1 VQQCLHQETDAVI
14 HDVCKQETVVSDALT
29 HYQLQMF
36 CQNTRL
42 AFLARNM
49 ATPLISDSL
58 ARVDASVLGAL
69 CKKGTHTSH
78 GNWTQDYCHLAEIK
92 LRFPRFRDVL
102 FDITPNAASA
112 ICALLSQAVCKW
124 MGDPLDSHHQYLDLS
139 RIWAPPQLP
148 PVLVHDAVC
157 QEWGSMAVVSAH
169 APRQINLGA
178 PVPELGAAVH
188 SQVELEGVALSVM
201 DAAAMDLD
209 EDDMMIDTDD
219 MMTFGTLLPP
229 QQEQAWNL
237 IASSALPSSNYHHT
251 AQACDAYALLR
262 RGVNTGVNTAANTA
276 ATTDVNRGVN
286 RGVNTGINCVSYH
299 PWSYDDTACD
309 DSAIVPSLR
318 LSEIL
323 DDGACAVLD
332 HGACDP
338 EPTGEWSNFS
348 SMTLENSNIL
358 QGAAQ
363 VGEEGQVVSDCVLP
377 PLPLWAGLLGGPA
390 KPMTPAGLL
399 TPTMILQTVAD
410 SQDKVFVHVH
420 VCVRACV
427 RACVRVRVRV
437 RVRVHACGCVC
448 KIARFPTHICM
459 QLCQQSKPQ
468 QAQTKHP
475 TLPARLYSFLRLPRT
490 FLLPAFPTRHLAALH
505 APSRARFRPQ
515 IISAVP

>member
-1 VQQCLHQETDAVI
+1 MYTGVPIGQDAWVQQCLHQETDAVI
-14 HDVCKQETVVSDALT
+14 HDVRKQETVVSDALT

-42 AFLARNM
+42 AFLGRNM

-69 CKKGTHTSH
+69 CKKGTHTSY

-112 ICALLSQAVCKW
+112 ICALLSQTVCNW
-124 MGDPLDSHHQYLDLS
+124 MGGPLDSHHHYLDLA
-139 RIWAPPQLP
+139 RIWAPPQVP
-148 PVLVHDAVC
+148 PLLVEDCVC

-178 PVPELGAAVH
+178 PVPEFGAAVQ

-201 DAAAMDLD
+201 DAVMGLD

-219 MMTFGTLLPP
+219 IMTFGTLHPP
-229 QQEQAWNL
+229 QQEWNL
-237 IASSALPSSNYHHT
+237 IGMSALPSSNYHHT
-251 AQACDAYALLR
+251 AQTCDAYALLK
-262 RGVNTGVNTAANTA
+262 RGANR
-276 ATTDVNRGVN
+276 DVNRGANTGVN

-299 PWSYDDTACD
+299 PWSYNDFACD

-323 DDGACAVLD
+323 DDGGCAMLD
-332 HGACDP
+332 DGACDG
-338 EPTGEWSNFS
+338 EPTGELSHLS
-348 SMTLENSNIL
+348 SMTLDNSNIF

-377 PLPLWAGLLGGPA
+377 PLPIWAGFLGGPA

-410 SQDKVFVHVH
+410 SQDKVCVHVH
-420 VCVRACV
+420 VCARLRARARARAC
-427 RACVRVRVRV
+427 ACVRVR
-437 RVRVHACGCVC
+437 
-448 KIARFPTHICM
+448 M
-459 QLCQQSKPQ
+459 
-468 QAQTKHP
+468 
-475 TLPARLYSFLRLPRT
+475 
-490 FLLPAFPTRHLAALH
+490 
-505 APSRARFRPQ
+505 
-515 IISAVP
+515 